1 MSLSRGEIAK
11 GKREKVMESERK
23 MVEGGEEEE
32 IRKGEFSIFQRV
44 DFLKLTSFSPRNY
57 GNAMG

>member
-23 MVEGGEEEE
+23 MVGGEEEE
-32 IRKGEFSIFQRV
+32 IPKGKFSIFQRV